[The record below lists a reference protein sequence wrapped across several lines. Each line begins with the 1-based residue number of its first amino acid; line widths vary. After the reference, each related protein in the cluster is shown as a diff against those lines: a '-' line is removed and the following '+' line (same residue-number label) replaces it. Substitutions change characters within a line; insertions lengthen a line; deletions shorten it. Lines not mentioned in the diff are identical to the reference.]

1 MQAAELYF
9 SAYYLNDYS
18 GTVNLIDRN
27 KSVNLSFL
35 PYAYLDI
42 KAEPEAFTVLFN
54 GKQMSVNTS
63 ISMKLVGGN
72 YTISIMSSGYISQNM
87 TLNISPG
94 SHVQLLV
101 DLQKVKAN
109 TSLSQLGIYAIIGG
123 VGAMIGIIWGAVVFR
138 KK

>member
-27 KSVNLSFL
+27 KSVNVSFL
-35 PYAYLDI
+35 PYVYLEI

-54 GKQMSVNTS
+54 GKQMFVNTS

-72 YTISIMSSGYISQNM
+72 YTISIMSSGYIS
-87 TLNISPG
+87 
-94 SHVQLLV
+94 
-101 DLQKVKAN
+101 
-109 TSLSQLGIYAIIGG
+109 
-123 VGAMIGIIWGAVVFR
+123 
-138 KK
+138 